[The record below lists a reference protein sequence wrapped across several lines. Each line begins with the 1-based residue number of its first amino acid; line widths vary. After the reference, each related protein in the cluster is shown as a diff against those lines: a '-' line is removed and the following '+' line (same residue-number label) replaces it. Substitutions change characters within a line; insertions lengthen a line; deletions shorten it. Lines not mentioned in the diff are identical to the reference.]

1 MPPNQLTL
9 LVIGDPAASFL
20 KPLAAL
26 PSDVHVIV
34 SKDRDKLRAAAPE
47 ADVIFNAEFFDGSFL
62 AEILPIA
69 KKLKWIHA
77 ISAGVERL
85 AAIPE
90 VRATHVPLTN
100 ARGVFREPLGEWIV
114 GMMIFFAYEFRRVMN
129 SQAAGKWE
137 PFDHENLYGRTL
149 GIVGYGE
156 IGRAAAERAH
166 AFNMRI
172 LATRRRVAP
181 DDLAEKIYSPDQLH
195 EMLPQCDFVA
205 ITAPLTPQTRH
216 MIGAKEIALL
226 KSTAVLINVGR
237 GPIIDQAALV
247 DALQHKKIRGAA
259 LDVFEVEPLP
269 EGDPLWQLDNVYVS
283 PHNAD
288 RTYTKRDS
296 ATEFFIENFK
306 RFRGGQPLLNIV
318 DKHAGY

>member
-1 MPPNQLTL
+1 MRPNELTL

-20 KPLAAL
+20 KPLATL
-26 PSDVHVIV
+26 PDDVNVIV
-34 SKDRDKLRAAAPE
+34 SKDREKLRAAAPE
-47 ADVIFNAEFFDGSFL
+47 ADVIFNAEFFDGSLL
-62 AEILPIA
+62 AGILPLA

-77 ISAGVERL
+77 ISAGVDKL
-85 AAIPE
+85 TAIPE
-90 VRATHVPLTN
+90 VRDCPVPMTN

-114 GMMIFFAYEFRRVMN
+114 GMMIFFAYEFRRVMK

-149 GIVGYGE
+149 GIIGYGE

-172 LATRRRVAP
+172 LATRRKVGP

-195 EMLPQCDFVA
+195 EMLPECDFVA
-205 ITAPLTPQTRH
+205 ITAPLTPQTRK
-216 MIGAKEIALL
+216 MIGAKEIALM
-226 KSTAVLINVGR
+226 KPMAVLINVGR
-237 GPIIDQAALV
+237 GPIVDQAALV

-269 EGDPLWQLDNVYVS
+269 EGDPLWLLDNVYVS

-306 RFRGGQPLLNIV
+306 RFRDGQPLLNIV